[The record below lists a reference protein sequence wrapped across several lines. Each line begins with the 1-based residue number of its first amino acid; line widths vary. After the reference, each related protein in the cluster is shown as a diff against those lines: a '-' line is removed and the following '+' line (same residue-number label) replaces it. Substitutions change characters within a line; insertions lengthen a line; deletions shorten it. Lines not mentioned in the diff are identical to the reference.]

1 MILSALAPA
10 KLNLFL
16 HVVGKRADG
25 YHNLQSLMVPVA
37 TGDILHASPADGLTL
52 TLADT
57 PEAAM
62 LHESGDNL
70 ALRAVQ
76 LLQAAL
82 GEEQGL
88 HLILEKKLP
97 VASGMGG
104 GSSDAAT
111 AMRLALAVWGREV
124 DEEALAALGL
134 ALGADVPFFLQGAP
148 VYAEGVGEKLKPVEV
163 PPLPVVLVNPGVGV
177 STRDIFEMGVNPV
190 SFPRALPEQFGDTE
204 ELVQFLSGVGN
215 DLEKNACSVVP
226 EIADVLEAIGE
237 MPNVQLSRMTG
248 SGATCFGLFTR
259 EDEAEEAAE
268 ILGRRFPDYWIRA
281 TQFA

>member
-25 YHNLQSLMVPVA
+25 YHNLQSLMVPLG
-37 TGDILHASPADGLTL
+37 TGDILHAAPSDDITLSLT
-52 TLADT
+52 DT
-57 PEAAM
+57 PESAVLDA
-62 LHESGDNL
+62 EEDNL
-70 ALRAVQ
+70 ALRAVR

-82 GEEQGL
+82 EEEQGL
-88 HLILEKKLP
+88 HLTLEKKLP

-124 DEEALAALGL
+124 DEVALASLALS
-134 ALGADVPFFLQGAP
+134 LGADVPFFLEGTA
-148 VYAEGVGEKLKPVEV
+148 VYAEGIGEMLKPVDL
-163 PPLPVVLVNPGVGV
+163 PSLPVVLVNPGVAV
-177 STRDIFEMGVNPV
+177 PTRTIFEMGVNPI
-190 SFPRALPEQFGDTE
+190 SFPRPLPEQFGDTE
-204 ELVQFLSGVGN
+204 ALLQFLSGLGN
-215 DLEKNACSVVP
+215 DLEKNACSIAP

-237 MPNVQLSRMTG
+237 MPNVRLSRMTG